1 MSGENVSPSIYANA
15 NDNVNLCFKPINPAP
30 PVLKIMD
37 LMEIRVV
44 DGVLTAKYLPEDL
57 DEAARV
63 FVNYVNSLFGL
74 NPLPTKSDGGEL

>member
-1 MSGENVSPSIYANA
+1 MSGEDVSPSIYGDADHSINFCLKP
-15 NDNVNLCFKPINPAP
+15 VNPP

-74 NPLPTKSDGGEL
+74 NPLPIKSDEDES

>member
-1 MSGENVSPSIYANA
+1 MSDPSFYVET
-15 NDNVNLCFKPINPAP
+15 DNNINFSLTTVDPQP

-44 DGVLTAKYLPEDL
+44 DGVLVAKYLPEDL

-74 NPLPTKSDGGEL
+74 HPLEEER